1 MALPIYPQD
10 ELDNPFEL
18 LGLVG
23 NFWSD
28 LFGQTEQVKSLLSA
42 RASQDKQIST
52 NFYELLDSISRLKIK
67 PLRKKAWYLLTF
79 DTAQRDKTYLNTP
92 RYSQTTANYG
102 GEIFYN
108 GVQSLSYTTYPL
120 PINLKNVP
128 ILVNRISAS
137 SYVAVNNM
145 DYTVQDGA
153 ILFVTDPALNPNI
166 VLDDGKFTLW
176 VFGSDWDERD
186 LYYQFGYVISQ
197 EQASTSNYKQF
208 INANYDSMVRGTAS
222 RSLDELLEAFTDVP
236 LVKTTGEIVQQI
248 FDFNLKRWVI
258 TDKNVYGYVAN
269 STVLVNV
276 GDVLTQ
282 GQSLT
287 DTLRIRDFN
296 RGVVPADIPA
306 LALGKNFTMAGL
318 YQELVFENKS
328 LPTAVY
334 TKDDGYTA
342 FEFPV
347 RGNPGDIE
355 AFWAEVHARGVA
367 ADKTLAM
374 LLDPRTNKTEQPT
387 ALVLPTTI
395 NPLEFLIKYIL
406 RNNFLLITLKPSKF
420 GPNAL
425 NLNVTYALR
434 RLVLPH
440 IGTVVFIALE
450 AETDQI
456 NMGIAS
462 TTDAGYAAEDV
473 SIYFGNSVA
482 ETIDAASLVN
492 DQDVTIRLIQGRC
505 E

>member
-1 MALPIYPQD
+1 M
-10 ELDNPFEL
+10 
-18 LGLVG
+18 LV
-23 NFWSD
+23 
-28 LFGQTEQVKSLLSA
+28 A
-42 RASQDKQIST
+42 
-52 NFYELLDSISRLKIK
+52 
-67 PLRKKAWYLLTF
+67 
-79 DTAQRDKTYLNTP
+79 
-92 RYSQTTANYG
+92 
-102 GEIFYN
+102 
-108 GVQSLSYTTYPL
+108 
-120 PINLKNVP
+120 
-128 ILVNRISAS
+128 
-137 SYVAVNNM
+137 
-145 DYTVQDGA
+145 
-153 ILFVTDPALNPNI
+153 
-166 VLDDGKFTLW
+166 
-176 VFGSDWDERD
+176 
-186 LYYQFGYVISQ
+186 
-197 EQASTSNYKQF
+197 
-208 INANYDSMVRGTAS
+208 
-222 RSLDELLEAFTDVP
+222 
-236 LVKTTGEIVQQI
+236 
-248 FDFNLKRWVI
+248 
-258 TDKNVYGYVAN
+258 
-269 STVLVNV
+269 V

-296 RGVVPADIPA
+296 RGVVPTDIPA

-318 YQELVFENKS
+318 YQELVFENTT
-328 LPTAVY
+328 LPTTVY

-355 AFWAEVHARGVA
+355 AFWTEVHARGVA
-367 ADKTLAM
+367 ADETLAM

-395 NPLEFLIKYIL
+395 NPFEFLIKYIL

-434 RLVLPH
+434 RLVPPH
-440 IGTVVFIALE
+440 VGTVVFIALE

-456 NMGIAS
+456 NMGMAS